1 MQKKRGIQNP
11 QDMSTKELSNTLIR
25 NDSKRKVDSIHIKLR
40 TLGIEK
46 IAKIQNISKNDFNK
60 VKKLQEKSI
69 DE

>member
-1 MQKKRGIQNP
+1 
-11 QDMSTKELSNTLIR
+11 MSTKELSNSPIR
-25 NDSKRKVDSIHIKLR
+25 NDSKRKVDNIHIKLR